1 MFTVPASIQLVQI
14 CWCVVF
20 FVSFELYRLIVDI
33 GVPMLRSIIL
43 YVAPTTN
50 SQLIFYPC
58 SMHTCLLMQHN
69 QLSDVSLRSVLVGRR
84 IMRRRFLS
92 LHSFLSIPQES
103 PVYYRC
109 IQSAVYPFVAIILG
123 LFNNS

>member
-69 QLSDVSLRSVLVGRR
+69 QLSDVSLRSVFVGRR
-84 IMRRRFLS
+84 IMRRRSYLFFP
-92 LHSFLSIPQES
+92 SFQFHKK
-103 PVYYRC
+103 VQC
-109 IQSAVYPFVAIILG
+109 ITDAYSRQYTL
-123 LFNNS
+123 LWQ